1 MYRDIQSHHFQKAM
15 ENVAAVETKSPQN
28 RLQGFIPLNRK
39 DLKSTSW
46 LKPLSLHPL
55 VLVRIVMNAGI
66 SIIEA
71 VTLHNSMLLLHSLK
85 FYSIF

>member
-1 MYRDIQSHHFQKAM
+1 M

-71 VTLHNSMLLLHSLK
+71 VTLHNSMLLLHSLQ